1 MYKISVSPEKNIL
14 QAQTSNSTGAVMKQT
29 FSGEN
34 KAQCVSAYE
43 PYINSLLQ
51 VEEAVAVLQA
61 HQAKEQAA
69 AKKE

>member
-1 MYKISVSPEKNIL
+1 M
-14 QAQTSNSTGAVMKQT
+14 GAVMKQT